1 MLKIQEENDSD
12 NKFSQSNKFINFNF
26 NKEISNKKLLSHNR
40 QFGKNIKNNF
50 NEINKNFH
58 HLNIKKQYK
67 AGEAI
72 IFSTVCKENANK
84 DTKPKIEKEISYK
97 KKKNFLFPLFDLNT
111 LIPTNSNNININNQ
125 IEIKKIFN
133 INEKEVLPF
142 EISYLLDA
150 PNFNYDFLHQNDN
163 NSNYEYN
170 NENFID
176 ILLNSCKNQM
186 SLNKN
191 ILPLNNIQTEIN
203 YQKRNILVSWI
214 TETNFKY
221 IKSQNVLF
229 MAVKLIDRILYK
241 KQINIKEF
249 QLIGILCLNLT
260 LKIENHYKVF
270 YIDEIIDLLGYK
282 EKNRKKIE
290 NSDKIKI
297 LTKQIIKKENEICKE
312 LSFDFETSSPV
323 LILDRL
329 IQIINIQNN
338 SHFKLFQSI
347 AYFFL
352 ELSLYNED
360 FYEIDDFSK
369 ALSSLLMTKKV
380 LKKKGIETGFHNYL
394 VTCTRIKRDELKK
407 YCEYSTE
414 TIKILKNNKYGNTIF
429 IKYNDKDFNQ
439 VMDNYIKNFI
449 IED

>member
-1 MLKIQEENDSD
+1 MNFPQ
-12 NKFSQSNKFINFNF
+12 NKFINFNF

-163 NSNYEYN
+163 NSNYEYI

-176 ILLNSCKNQM
+176 ILLN
-186 SLNKN
+186 
-191 ILPLNNIQTEIN
+191 
-203 YQKRNILVSWI
+203 
-214 TETNFKY
+214 
-221 IKSQNVLF
+221 
-229 MAVKLIDRILYK
+229 
-241 KQINIKEF
+241 
-249 QLIGILCLNLT
+249 
-260 LKIENHYKVF
+260 
-270 YIDEIIDLLGYK
+270 
-282 EKNRKKIE
+282 
-290 NSDKIKI
+290 
-297 LTKQIIKKENEICKE
+297 
-312 LSFDFETSSPV
+312 
-323 LILDRL
+323 
-329 IQIINIQNN
+329 
-338 SHFKLFQSI
+338 
-347 AYFFL
+347 
-352 ELSLYNED
+352 
-360 FYEIDDFSK
+360 
-369 ALSSLLMTKKV
+369 
-380 LKKKGIETGFHNYL
+380 
-394 VTCTRIKRDELKK
+394 
-407 YCEYSTE
+407 
-414 TIKILKNNKYGNTIF
+414 
-429 IKYNDKDFNQ
+429 
-439 VMDNYIKNFI
+439 
-449 IED
+449 

>member
-163 NSNYEYN
+163 NSNYEYI

-249 QLIGILCLNLT
+249 QLIGISCLNLT

>member
-163 NSNYEYN
+163 NSNYEYI

-290 NSDKIKI
+290 NSDKIKN